1 MISTMK
7 SRNVGVLKM
16 FNKDKGPLPK
26 DPFKDDWLYEA
37 LGRIAITGGLT
48 IILLIMYGLFT
59 IKF

>member
-1 MISTMK
+1 
-7 SRNVGVLKM
+7 M
-16 FNKDKGPLPK
+16 FNKDKGFLPK

-37 LGRIAITGGLT
+37 LGRIALNGGLT